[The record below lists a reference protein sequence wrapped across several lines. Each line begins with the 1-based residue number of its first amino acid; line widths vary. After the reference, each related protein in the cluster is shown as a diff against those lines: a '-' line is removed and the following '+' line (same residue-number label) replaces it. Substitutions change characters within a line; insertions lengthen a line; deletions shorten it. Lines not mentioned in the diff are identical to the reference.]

1 MDERSKIRNFK
12 DLLVWQRSV
21 KFVVRIYEV
30 TRAFPREEM
39 YGLTSQIRR
48 SAISIP
54 SNIAEGQARNTRPTF
69 ANFIDIALGSAAE
82 LETQLTIALEIG
94 YLKPPDHEG
103 IISELTEIVRM
114 LYGLLNKVQPNRHA
128 H

>member
-39 YGLTSQIRR
+39 YALTSQIRR

-69 ANFIDIALGSAAE
+69 ANFIDIALG
-82 LETQLTIALEIG
+82 
-94 YLKPPDHEG
+94 
-103 IISELTEIVRM
+103 R
-114 LYGLLNKVQPNRHA
+114 QPN
-128 H
+128 

>member
-48 SAISIP
+48 SAISNPIQYRRRASP
-54 SNIAEGQARNTRPTF
+54 KYQANLCQF
-69 ANFIDIALGSAAE
+69 
-82 LETQLTIALEIG
+82 
-94 YLKPPDHEG
+94 H
-103 IISELTEIVRM
+103 
-114 LYGLLNKVQPNRHA
+114 
-128 H
+128 